1 MQYWNSYS
9 QQIYKQCLLRIKD
22 VDLVNDAMQD
32 IYLKLHN
39 HVKSLENHENPRAW
53 LFLVTKNHCYDCI
66 RKRHRRGEMLF
77 RDLSE
82 NYVTDIRKIHS
93 TEKDPELSFAL
104 KKIMNGLPSMDE
116 LLIYLHHVEGYT
128 LNELAAMFDISRTV
142 IAKNVT
148 QSMRFL
154 RNSVA

>member
-1 MQYWNSYS
+1 
-9 QQIYKQCLLRIKD
+9 
-22 VDLVNDAMQD
+22 
-32 IYLKLHN
+32 
-39 HVKSLENHENPRAW
+39 
-53 LFLVTKNHCYDCI
+53 
-66 RKRHRRGEMLF
+66 MLF